1 MEFDTF
7 GKDRGFSNDA
17 LMQIAGQVS
26 NIHIYLLI
34 RIPNVI

>member
-1 MEFDTF
+1 MEFDAF

-26 NIHIYLLI
+26 DIHFIYLLI
-34 RIPNVI
+34 NYNKI